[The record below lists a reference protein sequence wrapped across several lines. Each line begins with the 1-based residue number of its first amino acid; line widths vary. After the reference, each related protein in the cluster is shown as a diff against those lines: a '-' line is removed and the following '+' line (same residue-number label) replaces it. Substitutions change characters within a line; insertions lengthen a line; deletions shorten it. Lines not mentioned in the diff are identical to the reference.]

1 MVAGGGMCMVV
12 LHRRQWMHQNRLNG
26 FFKNPRKSRFDS
38 QIEGWEGSENFFF
51 FLTFPTHLA
60 FDVQSGLGITFHSH
74 HVPSSSDC
82 KQESSYIRPNE
93 YLMEWGV

>member
-1 MVAGGGMCMVV
+1 MAFLKILESPDLIV
-12 LHRRQWMHQNRLNG
+12 RLRDG
-26 FFKNPRKSRFDS
+26 RDPRT
-38 QIEGWEGSENFFF
+38 FFF